1 MQACIGDCF
10 YYCPTCWPKVGTIS
24 DVEFN
29 KIVELK
35 MPIHA
40 APAALITGSKH
51 NYGQRSIYEL
61 TLTTS
66 KDDPKALCI
75 AMTKIVK
82 SKMVGSIRCKYSIE
96 LTKSGLPHIH
106 AIIYSSKKFID
117 ASKIKP
123 FWQERYELKKVI
135 SEEHYLNY
143 ILKEKNNPAIIAYC
157 AKHNLKQ
164 FQECPLPVELPAD
177 LATSISVPNQEN
189 PLLQENL

>member
-1 MQACIGDCF
+1 MQRCIGDCF
-10 YYCPTCWPKVGTIS
+10 YFCPSCWPKASEISS
-24 DVEFN
+24 DVDFN
-29 KIVELK
+29 RIVEAK
-35 MPIHA
+35 FPVSIADTKEHV
-40 APAALITGSKH
+40 KH

-177 LATSISVPNQEN
+177 LATSISAPNQEN